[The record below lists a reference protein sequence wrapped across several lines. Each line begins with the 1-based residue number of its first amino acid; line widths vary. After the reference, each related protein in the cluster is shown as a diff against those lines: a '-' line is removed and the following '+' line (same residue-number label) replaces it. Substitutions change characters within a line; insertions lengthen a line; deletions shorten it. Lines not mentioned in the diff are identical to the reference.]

1 MRADP
6 AEILEVQT
14 TISNATKEIVRL
26 EKILEKQEDEG
37 VYDETLYS
45 KLDELTARRDKAQ
58 RELREL
64 ENRI

>member
-1 MRADP
+1 
-6 AEILEVQT
+6 
-14 TISNATKEIVRL
+14 
-26 EKILEKQEDEG
+26 
-37 VYDETLYS
+37 LYS